1 LLVVVDH
8 GAYYRHEMAATV
20 TSKAQVTI
28 PKPVRDPLGIKPD
41 DTVDFQRAPDGRGVL
56 VKFGGKQ
63 RPIRFARLRGHA
75 GNGLSTDAIMALTRG
90 EN

>member
-1 LLVVVDH
+1 
-8 GAYYRHEMAATV
+8 MAATV
-20 TSKAQVTI
+20 TRKGKITI
-28 PKPVRDPLGIKPD
+28 PKSVRDLLGIKPGN
-41 DTVDFQRAPDGRGVL
+41 TVDFQRAPDGRGVL
-56 VKFGGKQ
+56 VNVGGKQ